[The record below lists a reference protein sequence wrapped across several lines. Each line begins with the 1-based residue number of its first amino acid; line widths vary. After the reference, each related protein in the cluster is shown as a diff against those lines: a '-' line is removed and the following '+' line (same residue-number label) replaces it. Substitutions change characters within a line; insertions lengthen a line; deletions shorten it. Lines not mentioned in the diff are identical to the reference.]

1 MTNKAPYEIL
11 DLRHFGS
18 KELTGVLDAE
28 SAVWLRSLHWDYRS
42 SARLLTQYLDA
53 RTLPGY
59 VAVRNGRVI
68 GYGYFVYEESKAVLG
83 DVFAT
88 PHGTSSVPG
97 SENSTDESR
106 EIEDRLLRHQLE
118 TLFASPGMDRIES
131 QLLVHPSG
139 VHTHLFE
146 ATGFQIYPR
155 LLMTRTLHGPR
166 VVPVVRLPSSLELR
180 GWRDED
186 LHPAGRLIAEA
197 YNGHLDSYINNQY
210 RTIHGSLR
218 FLHNIVRYPGCGVFT
233 PNVSQVIVERHSREL
248 VALLL
253 CSRISADSGH
263 ITQIC
268 VHPQYRRQGLA
279 RLLLTAAASG
289 FVLQGATEISL
300 TVTEGNQEAVKLYQ
314 GDGYETLHRF
324 DAAVWEKNRLA

>member
-1 MTNKAPYEIL
+1 MTDKAPYEIL

-18 KELTGVLDAE
+18 KELSAVLDAE
-28 SAVWLRSLHWDYRS
+28 SAVWLRDLHWDYRS

-59 VAVRNGRVI
+59 VAVRNGRAL

-88 PHGTSSVPG
+88 PFGMDLHQELEKPI
-97 SENSTDESR
+97 DEAR
-106 EIEDRLLRHQLE
+106 EIEAKLLRHQLE
-118 TLFASPGMDRIES
+118 TLFASPGMERIES
-131 QLLVHPSG
+131 QLLVHPAG

-146 ATGFQIYPR
+146 ANGFQIYPR
-155 LLMTRTLHGPR
+155 LLMTRSLHGPR
-166 VVPVVRLPSSLELR
+166 IVPVVRLPGSLELR

-197 YNGHLDSYINNQY
+197 YHGHIDSCINNQY

-253 CSRISADSGH
+253 CSRISAESGH

-300 TVTEGNQEAVKLYQ
+300 TVTEGNAEAVQLYKM
-314 GDGYETLHRF
+314 DGYETLHRF
-324 DAAVWEKNRLA
+324 DAAVWEKSRIA

>member
-1 MTNKAPYEIL
+1 MTNKTPYEIL

-18 KELTGVLDAE
+18 KELSAVLDAE
-28 SAVWLRSLHWDYRS
+28 SAVWLRDLHWDYRS

-59 VAVRNGRVI
+59 VAVRSGRVL

-88 PHGTSSVPG
+88 PFGMQPLQDGEDGV
-97 SENSTDESR
+97 DETR
-106 EIEDRLLRHQLE
+106 EIEARLLRHQLE
-118 TLFASPGMDRIES
+118 TLFASPGMERIES

-139 VHTHLFE
+139 VHTHLFQD
-146 ATGFQIYPR
+146 TGFQIYPR

-166 VVPVVRLPSSLELR
+166 VVPVVRLPGSLELR
-180 GWRDED
+180 AWRDED

-197 YNGHLDSYINNQY
+197 YSGHLDSLINNQY
-210 RTIHGSLR
+210 RTVHGSLR

-253 CSRISADSGH
+253 CSRISAESGH

-279 RLLLTAAASG
+279 HLLLTAAASG

-314 GDGYETLHRF
+314 ADGYETLHRF
-324 DAAVWEKNRLA
+324 DAAVWEKETYA